1 MCTLTCLPSIQIFNY
16 VVCLKSILSSS
27 LDWITKDGKLLL
39 SARMVRTFSY
49 GFLSI
54 ILAIYLKQLGF
65 DDVLIGVILSVTL
78 LNSVFFTLF
87 ASFYA
92 DKFGRRNILVVYAVL
107 MSVAGTIFLLTD
119 NYFALIIAALIGT
132 INVTGSE
139 TGAFLSIEQAILPQ
153 TVKKIKKRNTLF
165 AFYNMG
171 GTFAM
176 SAGILLSGLPQILRE
191 SGWSQIESFKP
202 LFAVYV
208 IAGLIVAILY
218 LFLSKDVEIKNKNE
232 IKFKRSPLKQLS
244 PKSRS
249 IVGKLSVLFSLD
261 SFAGGFVIQSIISFW
276 FFTRFG
282 VDLTTLSLVFAIAGV
297 LTAFSYLIAT
307 RIADKIGLINTM
319 VFTHIPANTLLV
331 LLAFA
336 PTFPIALGLHLAR
349 MALSQMDVPTR
360 QSYIVAVVD
369 ENERTAAA
377 GITNTSRNVAQAI
390 SPSLTGLIIQSLWLS
405 APFVIG
411 GMLKIIYD
419 VGVYFSF
426 RKIKPPEEK

>member
-1 MCTLTCLPSIQIFNY
+1 MI
-16 VVCLKSILSSS
+16 
-27 LDWITKDGKLLL
+27 LDWLTKDGKLLL

-54 ILAIYLKQLGF
+54 ILAIYLKQIGF
-65 DDVLIGVILSVTL
+65 DDILIGVILSVTL

-92 DKFGRRNILVVYAVL
+92 DRIGRRKILFIYAVL
-107 MSVAGTIFLLTD
+107 MSGAGIIFLLTD
-119 NYFALIIAALIGT
+119 NYVALIIAALIGT
-132 INVTGSE
+132 INATGSE

-153 TVKKIKKRNTLF
+153 TIKKVKKRNTLF

-176 SAGILLSGLPQILRE
+176 SAGILLSGVPQLLQEI
-191 SGWSQIESFKP
+191 GWSQIESFKP
-202 LFAVYV
+202 LFAAYV
-208 IAGLIVAILY
+208 IAGLLVAILY
-218 LFLSKDVEIKNKNE
+218 VLLSKDVEVKNKN
-232 IKFKRSPLKQLS
+232 KLPAKGSPLKQLS

-249 IVGKLSVLFSLD
+249 IVGKLSLLFSLD

-282 VDLTTLSLVFAIAGV
+282 IDLTTLSIVFAVAGV
-297 LTAFSYLIAT
+297 LTAFSYIIAT
-307 RIADKIGLINTM
+307 KIADKIGLINTM
-319 VFTHIPANTLLV
+319 VFTHIPANVLLV

-349 MALSQMDVPTR
+349 MTLSQMDVPTR

-369 ENERTAAA
+369 EDERTVAA
-377 GITNTSRNVAQAI
+377 GITNTSRNIAQAI
-390 SPSLTGLIIQSLWLS
+390 SPSITGVIIQSLWLS

-411 GMLKIIYD
+411 GMLKIVYD
-419 VGVYFSF
+419 VGIYFSF
-426 RKIKPPEEK
+426 RKIKPIEEK

>member
-1 MCTLTCLPSIQIFNY
+1 
-16 VVCLKSILSSS
+16 
-27 LDWITKDGKLLL
+27 
-39 SARMVRTFSY
+39 
-49 GFLSI
+49 
-54 ILAIYLKQLGF
+54 
-65 DDVLIGVILSVTL
+65 L

-92 DKFGRRNILVVYAVL
+92 DRFGRKKILVIYAVL
-107 MSVAGTIFLLTD
+107 MSIAGAIFLVTD
-119 NYFALIIAALIGT
+119 NYIALIIAALIGT

-139 TGAFLSIEQAILPQ
+139 TGAFLSLEQAILPQ
-153 TVKKIKKRNTLF
+153 TVKKIQKRNTLF

-176 SAGILLSGLPQILRE
+176 STGILLSGVPQLLQE

-202 LFAVYV
+202 LFAAYI
-208 IAGLIVAILY
+208 IAGLIVALLY
-218 LFLSKDVEIKNKNE
+218 IFLSKDIEVKNRINPKMSS
-232 IKFKRSPLKQLS
+232 IKQLS

-249 IVGKLSVLFSLD
+249 IVAKLSGLFSLD

-282 VDLTTLSLVFAIAGV
+282 IELTTISLIFAVAGV
-297 LTAFSYLIAT
+297 LTAFSYILAT

-319 VFTHIPANTLLV
+319 VFTHIPANILLI

-349 MALSQMDVPTR
+349 MTLSQMDVPTR

-377 GITNTSRNVAQAI
+377 GITNTSRNVTQAI
-390 SPSLTGLIIQSLWLS
+390 SPSIAGLVIQSLWLS

-411 GMLKIIYD
+411 GLLKITYD
-419 VGVYFSF
+419 LGVYFNF
-426 RKIKPPEEK
+426 RKVKPPEEK

>member
-1 MCTLTCLPSIQIFNY
+1 ML
-16 VVCLKSILSSS
+16 
-27 LDWITKDGKLLL
+27 LDWLTKDGKLLL
-39 SARMVRTFSY
+39 TARMVRTFSY

-54 ILAIYLKQLGF
+54 ILAIYLKQIGF
-65 DDVLIGVILSVTL
+65 DDILIGVILSATL

-92 DKFGRRNILVVYAVL
+92 DRFGRRKILIIYAVL
-107 MSVAGTIFLLTD
+107 MSAAGTIFLLTD
-119 NYFALIIAALIGT
+119 NYLALIVAALIGT

-139 TGAFLSIEQAILPQ
+139 TSAFLSIEQAILPQ

-176 SAGILLSGLPQILRE
+176 SGGILLSGIPQILQE
-191 SGWSQIESFKP
+191 TGWSNVESFKP
-202 LFAVYV
+202 LFATYV
-208 IAGLIVAILY
+208 IAGLMVAILY
-218 LFLSKDVEIKNKNE
+218 LFLSKNIEVKNRHEIKSQG
-232 IKFKRSPLKQLS
+232 SPMKQLS

-249 IVGKLSVLFSLD
+249 IIGKLSLLFSLD

-282 VDLTTLSLVFAIAGV
+282 VDLTTLSLIFAVAGV
-297 LTAFSYLIAT
+297 LTAFSYILAT
-307 RIADKIGLINTM
+307 RIADNIGLINTM
-319 VFTHIPANTLLV
+319 VFTHIPANILLV

-369 ENERTAAA
+369 ENERTVAA

-390 SPSLTGLIIQSLWLS
+390 SPSITGVLIQSLWLS

-411 GMLKIIYD
+411 GMLKIAYD
-419 VGVYFSF
+419 IGVYLNF
-426 RKIKPPEEK
+426 RKIKPPEEEIS

>member
-1 MCTLTCLPSIQIFNY
+1 
-16 VVCLKSILSSS
+16 
-27 LDWITKDGKLLL
+27 
-39 SARMVRTFSY
+39 
-49 GFLSI
+49 LSI
-54 ILAIYLKQLGF
+54 ILAIYLKQIGF
-65 DDVLIGVILSVTL
+65 DDILIGVILSVTL

-92 DKFGRRNILVVYAVL
+92 DRFGRRRILIIYAVL
-107 MSVAGTIFLLTD
+107 MSAAGTIFILTD
-119 NYFALIIAALIGT
+119 NYLALIIAALIGT

-176 SAGILLSGLPQILRE
+176 SAGILLSGMPQTLQEI
-191 SGWSQIESFKP
+191 GWSNVESFKP
-202 LFAVYV
+202 LFATYV

-218 LFLSKDVEIKNKNE
+218 LFLSKNIEVKNKHK
-232 IKFKRSPLKQLS
+232 IKSQGSPLKQLS

-249 IVGKLSVLFSLD
+249 VIGKLSALFSLD

-276 FFTRFG
+276 FFTKFG
-282 VDLTTLSLVFAIAGV
+282 VDLTTLSLIFSITGI
-297 LTAFSYLIAT
+297 LTAFSYIIAT
-307 RIADKIGLINTM
+307 RIADRIGLINTM
-319 VFTHIPANTLLV
+319 VFTHIPANVLLV

-349 MALSQMDVPTR
+349 MTLSQMDVPTR

-369 ENERTAAA
+369 EDERTAAA
-377 GITNTSRNVAQAI
+377 GITNTSRNIAQAV
-390 SPSLTGLIIQSLWLS
+390 SPSITGVVIQSLWLS

-411 GMLKIIYD
+411 GVLKIAYD
-419 VGVYFSF
+419 IGVYFSF
-426 RKIKPPEEK
+426 RKIKPSEEM